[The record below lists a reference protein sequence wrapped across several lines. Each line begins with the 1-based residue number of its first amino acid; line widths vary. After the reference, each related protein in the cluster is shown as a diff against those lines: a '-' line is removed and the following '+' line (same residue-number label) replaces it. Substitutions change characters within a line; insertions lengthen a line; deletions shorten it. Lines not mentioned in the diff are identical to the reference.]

1 MITYLQGAVLSTRE
15 RILEA
20 AYELFS
26 RKGYLGTTT
35 REVAHLAGVSEV
47 TLFRLFKS
55 KKDLFR
61 EVLISYSVIPDI
73 RSLSVSGG
81 SGKEVLVEIGKKI
94 FFSLREKREFIKILL
109 SEVTGLT
116 DDASE
121 VYSQFVETL
130 ESLLE
135 NVFSSVLL
143 DFSEDEFSTRVRIFG
158 SALFGFFISEEILQ
172 GKKVPLEDVDRFIEV
187 LSQSVSGGKS

>member
-1 MITYLQGAVLSTRE
+1 MITYLQGVVLSTRK

-20 AYELFS
+20 AYGLFS

-35 REVAHLAGVSEV
+35 REVAQLAGVSEV
-47 TLFRLFKS
+47 TLFRLFGS
-55 KKDLFR
+55 KEDLFR

-73 RSLSVSGG
+73 RSLSVPRG
-81 SGKEVLVEIGKKI
+81 SGKEVLVEIGRKI

-116 DDASE
+116 DEARE

-135 NVFSSVLL
+135 SVFSSALL
-143 DFSEDEFSTRVRIFG
+143 GFSEDEFSTRVRIFG

-172 GKKVPLEDVDRFIEV
+172 GKEVPREDVDRFIEV
-187 LSQSVSGGKS
+187 LSQSISGGKS